1 MSLFWIHMFIA
12 MKHGSLITIP
22 FTLHK
27 LEGARKG
34 KHGYK

>member
-12 MKHGSLITIP
+12 MKHGRLITIP

-34 KHGYK
+34 KHGHK